1 MFSTRFDIR
10 ESNINS
16 RFKGLSDGLKMHI
29 NKYSQTLID
38 LDKL

>member
-16 RFKGLSDGLKMHI
+16 RFKEFGDGLTMHI

>member
-1 MFSTRFDIR
+1 MFLIRFDLG

-16 RFKGLSDGLKMHI
+16 RFKELGDGLTMYI